1 MSMPGIYDCIIK
13 RHPTLDPSIIV
24 PHDQQPGPSGHQP
37 PKPNRSK
44 YVSLESI
51 ALKLLSVEYDFLRAL
66 SYLVETS
73 EHLYGLSSMSNLP
86 DETYVF
92 IRKEHVRFGLSLEEI
107 TSRIAFHILSIWYMG
122 VRNRPN
128 VIPTIIN
135 MFQNLEIE
143 DDCLEVIDKFPS
155 VVEKL
160 KSNADKV
167 ELNKIKMGTKYLGK
181 GKNSKVKS
189 NTTASQSNCSSI
201 QPLPYIGEN
210 GEESDMEEQVP
221 ELVDISDNEIISTRD
236 NNRDNGQG
244 STTEFQTYPQTN
256 NTHDKFETPAKEI
269 ILTFSDKLLKSN

>member
-24 PHDQQPGPSGHQP
+24 PNDQQPGPSGHQP
-37 PKPNRSK
+37 PKPNK
-44 YVSLESI
+44 YISLESI
-51 ALKLLSVEYDFLRAL
+51 ALKLLCVEYNFLRAL

-73 EHLYGLSSMSNLP
+73 EHLYGLSSMTNLP

-92 IRKEHVRFGLSLEEI
+92 IRKEHVHFGLSLEEI
-107 TSRIAFHILSIWYMG
+107 TSRIAVHILSIWYMG

-135 MFQNLEIE
+135 MFQNLELE

-167 ELNKIKMGTKYLGK
+167 EPNKIKMGTKSLGK
-181 GKNSKVKS
+181 GKNSKAKS
-189 NTTASQSNCSSI
+189 KYYC
-201 QPLPYIGEN
+201 
-210 GEESDMEEQVP
+210 
-221 ELVDISDNEIISTRD
+221 
-236 NNRDNGQG
+236 
-244 STTEFQTYPQTN
+244 
-256 NTHDKFETPAKEI
+256 
-269 ILTFSDKLLKSN
+269 